1 MKKDEIEAL
10 KTEVTQLRL
19 SEGAKAERLGQL
31 EADQRHLNDKLSAA
45 ERSVLELSEAKSEL
59 QRQLQAQRD
68 ASDSSKDT
76 VDKMQQVRVGVCG
89 TVVGSLLLPRAL
101 VCSLFPPPTH
111 RRVHG
116 QEVVEIQE
124 RAAQQILAY
133 CDRSAALATELEA
146 GQVRANTHLVLHCGT
161 RWLSVTTSLSV
172 SCLRC
177 HFSGRSR
184 AFRRW
189 RSGTVG
195 RTAV

>member
-89 TVVGSLLLPRAL
+89 TAWDHCCCPVRWCVHCSHRLPTVVCTA
-101 VCSLFPPPTH
+101 
-111 RRVHG
+111 
-116 QEVVEIQE
+116 
-124 RAAQQILAY
+124 
-133 CDRSAALATELEA
+133 
-146 GQVRANTHLVLHCGT
+146 
-161 RWLSVTTSLSV
+161 
-172 SCLRC
+172 
-177 HFSGRSR
+177 
-184 AFRRW
+184 RRW
-189 RSGTVG
+189 
-195 RTAV
+195 